1 MVRQQADRRSPQYG
15 PHAARSTRD
24 DTRRGEGR
32 DRAGEDACWR
42 WRPFLH
48 HAKQHSRQRLRSH
61 ARYRHRNR
69 EPQSRSM
76 CPRKEGIIAVGE
88 IADMMLDGILCECCG
103 AFIDVDDASGFPRYC
118 CGQCARDRG
127 ALPDKPK
134 LQEKENN
141 LTRIIRRRPLTLRRH
156 ESYSTSGCADM
167 ASRGHFAVVGRLWSR
182 MEVDGT
188 GGEWGSSPAVQTVS
202 RGKRPSTIAKIA

>member
-1 MVRQQADRRSPQYG
+1 MVRQQADRRSPPYG
-15 PHAARSTRD
+15 PNAARSTRD

-61 ARYRHRNR
+61 ASYRHRNR

-103 AFIDVDDASGFPRYC
+103 AFIDDDDASGFPRYC
-118 CGQCARDRG
+118 CGQCARDRD

-141 LTRIIRRRPLTLRRH
+141 LTNYRRRSNRFLRTGMITAYQANGAEPTGIGSRAYFPSLDPSHEGRRH
-156 ESYSTSGCADM
+156 RASIPAAPSGLRPLRHPES
-167 ASRGHFAVVGRLWSR
+167 R
-182 MEVDGT
+182 
-188 GGEWGSSPAVQTVS
+188 
-202 RGKRPSTIAKIA
+202 